1 MEIKGG
7 PSGIKPKIVYL
18 PLDERPCNYEFPHL
32 LAKDSAATLVRPPL
46 PLMGRKKTPGDT
58 DGLWAWL
65 EAECA
70 DAYGAIV
77 SLDTL
82 LYGGIVPS
90 RLHGLDAEACAGR
103 IGRLR
108 ELKRRNP
115 RLKLF
120 AVHLI
125 MRCPQYSIADE
136 EPDYYDDWGREL
148 FLSGF
153 LAHKKEL
160 GLASEAEEAELARIE
175 AELPPAVRDDYL
187 GRRAVN
193 VEANKAAVRS
203 AAEGVI
209 DFLVIPQDDSA
220 PYGWTAKDQ
229 QAVRE
234 EVALRGAELRTL
246 MYPGADEAGCTLL
259 ARMINELHGRT
270 PLVYPRL
277 ASVRGPH
284 VTPIYED
291 RPFFESL
298 KAHILAAGG
307 HMAASAEEADVLL
320 LVNTPGSEM
329 TEAVKQR
336 YPYASDLVLRCLVE
350 LVEYG
355 AFAMER
361 YRKPIGVAD
370 VAYGNG
376 GDLLLLKLLRQK
388 GLLFRLGGYAG
399 WNTSANTLGTV
410 LAQLMLYSVYGPTE
424 GHLDFL
430 ALRYTE
436 DFGYCSSVRRRIA
449 DGPVRELG
457 LDYFGVDGQRGK
469 VADLVKEALAAF
481 VSEHVQSADYRIEI
495 EDCYMPWSR
504 MFETGLKV
512 KAVRNRE

>member
-1 MEIKGG
+1 MNRPGR
-7 PSGIKPKIVYL
+7 KPKIVYL
-18 PLDERPCNYEFPHL
+18 PLDERPCNYEFPYL
-32 LAKDSAATLVRPPL
+32 LAKDSAVSLVRPPL
-46 PLMGRKKTPGDT
+46 PLMGRKKQPGDT

-90 RLHGLDAEACAGR
+90 RLHSLDAEACEAR
-103 IGRLR
+103 IRRLR
-108 ELKRRNP
+108 ELKRSHP

-136 EPDYYDDWGREL
+136 EPDYYADWGREL
-148 FLSGF
+148 FLSGY
-153 LAHKKEL
+153 LRHRQEL
-160 GLASEAEEAELARIE
+160 GLASEEEAAELARIE
-175 AELPPAVRDDYL
+175 AALPEEVRDDYL

-193 VEANKAAVRS
+193 AEANKAAVAS
-203 AAEGVI
+203 AAAGVI

-229 QAVRE
+229 ELVRE
-234 EVALRGAELRTL
+234 EIARCDAELRTL

-259 ARMINELHGRT
+259 ARMLNELHGRA

-277 ASVRGPH
+277 SSANGPYF
-284 VTPIYED
+284 TPIYED

-307 HMAASAEEADVLL
+307 HTAASAEEADLLL
-320 LVNTPGSEM
+320 LVNTPGGAM
-329 TEAVKQR
+329 KEAVTQR
-336 YPYASDLVLRCLVE
+336 YPYADDQVLRSLVE

-355 AFAMER
+355 AFALER
-361 YRKPIGVAD
+361 YGKPIGVAD

-399 WNTSANTLGTV
+399 WNTSANSLGTV
-410 LAQLMLYSVYGPTE
+410 LAQLMLFSIYGPTQ

-430 ALRYTE
+430 ALRYVE
-436 DFGYCSSVRRRIA
+436 DFGYCSSVRRAIA
-449 DGPVRELG
+449 NGPIRELG
-457 LDYFGVDGQRGK
+457 LDYFAVDGQRGK
-469 VADLVKEALAAF
+469 AAELVREALTRFANEHINHK
-481 VSEHVQSADYRIEI
+481 SEYRVAIT
-495 EDCYMPWSR
+495 DCYMPWSR
-504 MFETGLKV
+504 MFETGLEV
-512 KAVRNRE
+512 KAVRNRD